1 MRPEPHSIS
10 ESKSRSSMGFWAIL
24 AYLKPALIQYRGRV
38 ISAMVL
44 LILAKLANV
53 MVPMVLKN
61 IIDGLEHP
69 NLAWTVPMGLI
80 AAYALLRFMAVF
92 FNELRDVVFA
102 RVTQRMIRM
111 TTLRVFRYL
120 HQLHLQF
127 HLDRQTG
134 GLTRDIERGTRGIE
148 SLMRF
153 ALFSIVPTFLEM
165 LLVTV
170 ILVWKYD
177 WSFAFIT
184 GVTLV
189 LYVVLSIY
197 LTEWRTAF
205 RKKMNE
211 SDSKAH
217 SRAIDSLI
225 NYETVKYFG
234 NEEYETERYD
244 QHLLQWE
251 KASVQNQWSLSLL
264 NGSQSLVI
272 AIGSWVLMARGVMG
286 VHSNQLTVG
295 DLVMMNALLLQLYLP
310 LNFLGVIYREIKQA
324 MLDMSKMFELTAVP
338 LDVKDK
344 TEAQPIH
351 VAGGEVV
358 FKDVHFHYAPER
370 PILRD
375 ISFRI
380 APGQKLA
387 VVGSSGAGKSTL
399 VRLLFRFYDPQKGAI
414 FIDGQNIR
422 DVTQAS
428 LRQILAIVP
437 QDTVLF
443 NDTLMANI
451 AYGRTSASIEEIH
464 EVARVARLHD
474 FILSLPKGYETMV
487 GERGLKL
494 SGGEKQR
501 VAIARALLKNPKIL
515 VFDEATSALDSVSE
529 RFIQE
534 ELRFL
539 AKSHTTL
546 VIAHRLSTIAD
557 SDMILVMENGSI
569 VEAGQHQKL
578 LAKDGVYT
586 KLWTAQRSKS
596 PIDV

>member
-1 MRPEPHSIS
+1 MRPTTHSDPDLK
-10 ESKSRSSMGFWAIL
+10 SKSSMGFLTIL
-24 AYLKPALIQYRGRV
+24 TYLKPALILYRGRV
-38 ISAMVL
+38 IAAIFL

-53 MVPMVLKN
+53 MVPVVLKN

-69 NLAWTVPMGLI
+69 NLAWAVPMGLI
-80 AAYALLRFMAVF
+80 SAYALLRFLAVF

-153 ALFSIVPTFLEM
+153 ALFSIIPTFLEM

-177 WSFAFIT
+177 WTFAFIT

-189 LYVVLSIY
+189 LYVFLSIY
-197 LTEWRTAF
+197 LTEWRTGF

-234 NEEYETERYD
+234 NEEYEAERYD
-244 QHLLQWE
+244 EHLRQWE

-272 AIGSWVLMARGVMG
+272 AVGSWTLMARGVIG
-286 VHSNQLTVG
+286 VHTNQLTVG
-295 DLVMMNALLLQLYLP
+295 DLVMMNALLLQLYMP
-310 LNFLGVIYREIKQA
+310 LNFLGVIYREIKQSL
-324 MLDMSKMFELTAVP
+324 LDMAKMFELTAVP

-344 TEAQPIH
+344 VGAQDIS
-351 VAGGEVV
+351 VTGGEVV
-358 FKDVHFHYAPER
+358 FKNVHFHYAADR
-370 PILRD
+370 PILHD

-422 DVTQAS
+422 EVTQAS

-451 AYGRTSASIEEIH
+451 AYGRTKATIEEIYQ
-464 EVARVARLHD
+464 VARVARLHD
-474 FILSLPKGYETMV
+474 FILSLPKGYETIV

-515 VFDEATSALDSVSE
+515 VFDEATSALDSISE

-534 ELRFL
+534 ELRL
-539 AKSHTTL
+539 LSKNHTTL
-546 VIAHRLSTIAD
+546 VIAHRLSTVSD
-557 SDMILVMENGSI
+557 SDMILVMENGCV
-569 VEAGQHQKL
+569 VEAGQHEKL
-578 LAKDGVYT
+578 LLKDGVYA
-586 KLWTAQRSKS
+586 KLWAAQRSNNS
-596 PIDV
+596 IDV